1 MDLII
6 LMQDPDLIKS
16 LLTFKDV
23 STIGILL
30 VVIVYFWW
38 ENKELKKRVEKVIDD
53 HQKDIKD
60 NTKDAQ
66 TMLENYHKFMDDTRK
81 ALNK

>member
-81 ALNK
+81 ELNK